1 MNQEIQNNF
10 IVEPFKAS
18 LIMERKN
25 DIPFEHQMMFVLRRY
40 DSVMAENIELRKEIE
55 ELTEALEELTEALE
69 ELGGNNERKSLKKRI
84 KKLSEKNE
92 SLKQKLSEKNNQYDE
107 VYRLYKMVSKKKN
120 VLKNTLL
127 YVKAHINKM
136 LALVDVPALKLLSQR
151 IAKDVNLVEH
161 TNCVYEEVQ

>member
-1 MNQEIQNNF
+1 
-10 IVEPFKAS
+10 
-18 LIMERKN
+18 
-25 DIPFEHQMMFVLRRY
+25 
-40 DSVMAENIELRKEIE
+40 MAENIELRKEI
-55 ELTEALEELTEALE
+55 EELTEALE

-127 YVKAHINKM
+127 YVKAHVNKM

>member
-1 MNQEIQNNF
+1 MNQEIQNKF
-10 IVEPFKAS
+10 IVKPFKAD
-18 LIMERKN
+18 LIMERMN
-25 DIPFEHQMMFVLRRY
+25 DIPFEHQMLFILRRY

-55 ELTEALEELTEALE
+55 ELTEALD
-69 ELGGNNERKSLKKRI
+69 ELGGDDERKSLKKRI

-107 VYRLYKMVSKKKN
+107 VYRLYRMVSKKKN

>member
-10 IVEPFKAS
+10 IVKPFKAD

-25 DIPFEHQMMFVLRRY
+25 DIPFEHQMMFILRRY

-55 ELTEALEELTEALE
+55 ELTETLD

-92 SLKQKLSEKNNQYDE
+92 SLKQKLSEKNKQYDE

-136 LALVDVPALKLLSQR
+136 LALVDIPALKLLVQR
-151 IAKDVNLVEH
+151 ITKDVNLVEH

>member
-10 IVEPFKAS
+10 IVKPFKAD

-25 DIPFEHQMMFVLRRY
+25 DIPFEHQMMFILRRY

-55 ELTEALEELTEALE
+55 ELTEALD

-92 SLKQKLSEKNNQYDE
+92 SLKQKLSEKNKQYDE
-107 VYRLYKMVSKKKN
+107 VYRLYKMVSKKKTF
-120 VLKNTLL
+120 LK
-127 YVKAHINKM
+127 IRCCM
-136 LALVDVPALKLLSQR
+136 
-151 IAKDVNLVEH
+151 
-161 TNCVYEEVQ
+161 

>member
-1 MNQEIQNNF
+1 MKNLTWQNPEQLF
-10 IVEPFKAS
+10 VAQV
-18 LIMERKN
+18 LINK
-25 DIPFEHQMMFVLRRY
+25 V
-40 DSVMAENIELRKEIE
+40 
-55 ELTEALEELTEALE
+55 
-69 ELGGNNERKSLKKRI
+69 KSKCCGI
-84 KKLSEKNE
+84 KV
-92 SLKQKLSEKNNQYDE
+92 KQKLSEKNNQYDE

-136 LALVDVPALKLLSQR
+136 LALVNVPALKLLSQR

>member
-10 IVEPFKAS
+10 IVKPFKAD

-25 DIPFEHQMMFVLRRY
+25 DIPFEHQILFILRRY

-55 ELTEALEELTEALE
+55 ELTEALD
-69 ELGGNNERKSLKKRI
+69 ELGGNDERKSLIKRI

-92 SLKQKLSEKNNQYDE
+92 SLKQKLSEKNKQYDDG
-107 VYRLYKMVSKKKN
+107 YRMYKMVSKKKN

-136 LALVDVPALKLLSQR
+136 LALVDIPALKLLSQR
-151 IAKDVNLVEH
+151 IIKDVNLVEH

>member
-10 IVEPFKAS
+10 IVKPFKAD

-25 DIPFEHQMMFVLRRY
+25 DIPFEHQILFILRRY

-55 ELTEALEELTEALE
+55 ELTEALD
-69 ELGGNNERKSLKKRI
+69 ELGGNDERKSLIKRI

-92 SLKQKLSEKNNQYDE
+92 SLKQKLSEKNKQYDE
-107 VYRLYKMVSKKKN
+107 VYRMYKMVSKKKN

-136 LALVDVPALKLLSQR
+136 LALVDVPALKLLLQR

>member
-1 MNQEIQNNF
+1 MNQEIQNKF
-10 IVEPFKAS
+10 IVKPFKAD
-18 LIMERKN
+18 LIMERMN
-25 DIPFEHQMMFVLRRY
+25 DIPFEHQMLFILRRY

-55 ELTEALEELTEALE
+55 ELTEALD
-69 ELGGNNERKSLKKRI
+69 ELGGNDERKSLKKRI

-107 VYRLYKMVSKKKN
+107 VYRLYRMVSKKKN

>member
-1 MNQEIQNNF
+1 
-10 IVEPFKAS
+10 
-18 LIMERKN
+18 MERKN

-55 ELTEALEELTEALE
+55 ELTETLD

-136 LALVDVPALKLLSQR
+136 LALVDVPALKLLLQR

>member
-10 IVEPFKAS
+10 IVKPFKAD

-25 DIPFEHQMMFVLRRY
+25 DIPFEHQILFILRRY

-55 ELTEALEELTEALE
+55 ELTEALD
-69 ELGGNNERKSLKKRI
+69 ELGGNDERKSLIKRI

-92 SLKQKLSEKNNQYDE
+92 SLKQKLSEKNKQYDE
-107 VYRLYKMVSKKKN
+107 VYRMY
-120 VLKNTLL
+120 
-127 YVKAHINKM
+127 KM
-136 LALVDVPALKLLSQR
+136 LALVDIPALKLLSQR
-151 IAKDVNLVEH
+151 IIKDVNLVEH

>member
-10 IVEPFKAS
+10 IVKPFKAD

-25 DIPFEHQMMFVLRRY
+25 DIPFEHQILFILRRY

-55 ELTEALEELTEALE
+55 ELTEALD
-69 ELGGNNERKSLKKRI
+69 ELGGNDERKSLKKRI

-92 SLKQKLSEKNNQYDE
+92 SLKQKLSEKNKQYDE
-107 VYRLYKMVSKKKN
+107 VYRMY
-120 VLKNTLL
+120 
-127 YVKAHINKM
+127 KM
-136 LALVDVPALKLLSQR
+136 LALVDIPALKLLSQR
-151 IAKDVNLVEH
+151 IIKDVNLVEH

>member
-1 MNQEIQNNF
+1 
-10 IVEPFKAS
+10 
-18 LIMERKN
+18 MERKN

-55 ELTEALEELTEALE
+55 ELTEALD
-69 ELGGNNERKSLKKRI
+69 ELGGNDERKSLIKRI

-136 LALVDVPALKLLSQR
+136 LALVDVPALKLLLQR

>member
-1 MNQEIQNNF
+1 
-10 IVEPFKAS
+10 
-18 LIMERKN
+18 MERKN

-55 ELTEALEELTEALE
+55 ELTEALEEL
-69 ELGGNNERKSLKKRI
+69 GGNNERKSLKKRI
-84 KKLSEKNE
+84 K
-92 SLKQKLSEKNNQYDE
+92 KLSEKNNQYDE

>member
-55 ELTEALEELTEALE
+55 ELTEALEEL
-69 ELGGNNERKSLKKRI
+69 GGNNERKSLKKRI
-84 KKLSEKNE
+84 K
-92 SLKQKLSEKNNQYDE
+92 KLSEKNNQYDE

-127 YVKAHINKM
+127 YVKAHVNKM

>member
-1 MNQEIQNNF
+1 
-10 IVEPFKAS
+10 
-18 LIMERKN
+18 MERKN

-40 DSVMAENIELRKEIE
+40 DSVMAENIELRKEI
-55 ELTEALEELTEALE
+55 E

-136 LALVDVPALKLLSQR
+136 LTLVDVPALKLLSQR

>member
-1 MNQEIQNNF
+1 
-10 IVEPFKAS
+10 
-18 LIMERKN
+18 MERKN

-55 ELTEALEELTEALE
+55 ELTEALEEL
-69 ELGGNNERKSLKKRI
+69 GGNNERKSLKKRI
-84 KKLSEKNE
+84 K
-92 SLKQKLSEKNNQYDE
+92 KLSEKNNQYDE

-127 YVKAHINKM
+127 YVKAHVNKM

>member
-10 IVEPFKAS
+10 IVKPFKAD

-25 DIPFEHQMMFVLRRY
+25 DIPFEHQILFILRRY

-55 ELTEALEELTEALE
+55 ELTEALD
-69 ELGGNNERKSLKKRI
+69 ELGGNDERKSLIKRI

-92 SLKQKLSEKNNQYDE
+92 SLKQKLSEKNKQYDE
-107 VYRLYKMVSKKKN
+107 VYRMYKMVSKKKN

-127 YVKAHINKM
+127 YVKTHINTM
-136 LALVDVPALKLLSQR
+136 LALVDIPALRLLSQR
-151 IAKDVNLVEH
+151 ITKDVNLVEH

>member
-1 MNQEIQNNF
+1 M
-10 IVEPFKAS
+10 
-18 LIMERKN
+18 
-25 DIPFEHQMMFVLRRY
+25 
-40 DSVMAENIELRKEIE
+40 
-55 ELTEALEELTEALE
+55 
-69 ELGGNNERKSLKKRI
+69 KKRI

>member
-10 IVEPFKAS
+10 IVKPFKAD

-25 DIPFEHQMMFVLRRY
+25 DIPFEHQMMFILRRY

-55 ELTEALEELTEALE
+55 ELTEALD
-69 ELGGNNERKSLKKRI
+69 ELGGNNESKSLKKRI

-92 SLKQKLSEKNNQYDE
+92 SLKQKLSEKNKQYDE

-136 LALVDVPALKLLSQR
+136 LALVDIPALKLLAQR
-151 IAKDVNLVEH
+151 ITKDVNLVEH

>member
-1 MNQEIQNNF
+1 MNQEIQNKF
-10 IVEPFKAS
+10 IVKPFKAD

-25 DIPFEHQMMFVLRRY
+25 DIPFEHQMLFILRRY

-55 ELTEALEELTEALE
+55 ELTETLD
-69 ELGGNNERKSLKKRI
+69 ELGGNDERKSLKKRI

-92 SLKQKLSEKNNQYDE
+92 SLKQKLSEKNKQYDE
-107 VYRLYKMVSKKKN
+107 VYRMYKMVSKKKN

-136 LALVDVPALKLLSQR
+136 LALVDIPALKLLAQR
-151 IAKDVNLVEH
+151 ITKDVNLVEH

>member
-1 MNQEIQNNF
+1 
-10 IVEPFKAS
+10 
-18 LIMERKN
+18 MERKN

-55 ELTEALEELTEALE
+55 
-69 ELGGNNERKSLKKRI
+69 ERKSLKKRI

>member
-1 MNQEIQNNF
+1 
-10 IVEPFKAS
+10 
-18 LIMERKN
+18 
-25 DIPFEHQMMFVLRRY
+25 
-40 DSVMAENIELRKEIE
+40 MAENIELRKEIE
-55 ELTEALEELTEALE
+55 ELTEALD

-92 SLKQKLSEKNNQYDE
+92 SLKQKLSEKNKQYDE
-107 VYRLYKMVSKKKN
+107 IYRLYKMVSKKKN

>member
-10 IVEPFKAS
+10 IVKPFKAD

-25 DIPFEHQMMFVLRRY
+25 DIPFEHQILFILRRY

-55 ELTEALEELTEALE
+55 ELTEALDD
-69 ELGGNNERKSLKKRI
+69 LGGNDERKSLKKRI

-92 SLKQKLSEKNNQYDE
+92 SLKQKLSEKNKQYDE
-107 VYRLYKMVSKKKN
+107 VYRMYKMVSKKKN

-136 LALVDVPALKLLSQR
+136 LALVDVPALKLLLQR

>member
-1 MNQEIQNNF
+1 MNQEIQNKF
-10 IVEPFKAS
+10 IVKPFKAD

-25 DIPFEHQMMFVLRRY
+25 DIPFEHQILFILRRY

-55 ELTEALEELTEALE
+55 KLTEALD
-69 ELGGNNERKSLKKRI
+69 ELGGNDERKSLIKRI

-92 SLKQKLSEKNNQYDE
+92 SLKQKLSEKNKQYDE
-107 VYRLYKMVSKKKN
+107 VYRMYKMVSKKKN

-136 LALVDVPALKLLSQR
+136 LALVDIPALKLLSQR
-151 IAKDVNLVEH
+151 IIKDVNLVEH

>member
-10 IVEPFKAS
+10 IVKPFKAD

-25 DIPFEHQMMFVLRRY
+25 DIPFEHQMMFILRRY

-55 ELTEALEELTEALE
+55 ELTEALD
-69 ELGGNNERKSLKKRI
+69 ELGGNNECKSLKKRI

-92 SLKQKLSEKNNQYDE
+92 SLKQKLSEKNKQYDE

-136 LALVDVPALKLLSQR
+136 LALVDIPALKLLAQR
-151 IAKDVNLVEH
+151 ITKDVNLVEH